1 MKLYELTGEWL
12 SLMEMADDPELD
24 EQAFQDTT
32 EALEGDID
40 EKVENICKMI
50 KNMEADADAL
60 KAEEKRLAA
69 RRKTLEGRIAFFK
82 KYIYECMKAMGKVE
96 AGGLIKAKIAKN
108 GSVLPLVFKEGAD
121 PKDAPEA
128 FVKVEYSFNNE
139 AIRKAL
145 NDGTDLGFV
154 EYGERGEG
162 VRIK

>member
-60 KAEEKRLAA
+60 KAEEKGLQPD
-69 RRKTLEGRIAFFK
+69 
-82 KYIYECMKAMGKVE
+82 GK
-96 AGGLIKAKIAKN
+96 
-108 GSVLPLVFKEGAD
+108 PW
-121 PKDAPEA
+121 
-128 FVKVEYSFNNE
+128 
-139 AIRKAL
+139 
-145 NDGTDLGFV
+145 
-154 EYGERGEG
+154 RGESLSS
-162 VRIK
+162 RSTSMSA